1 MCISAS
7 PNRDALFLCPDFIG
21 GIPIR
26 KRNNRVV
33 VHLNDAELSKLE
45 QDTATT
51 GICREK
57 HIRLALMGITIHP
70 RPPNNYGKVLQ
81 QLSAYG
87 NNLNQIAHVVNP
99 ENEYAPL
106 VQELGGEVVN
116 ISVDSATHFNP
127 LDFKYDKA
135 TKIPPYVAKAEFVLS
150 LCEQIM
156 GKEHILAGDKSLID
170 DALENIYGQATGR
183 RCWPCCPPCRLFHSC
198 TRAGFPCCLPQ
209 KPLLA

>member
-45 QDTATT
+45 RDTATA

-57 HIRLALMGITIHP
+57 YIRLALMGITIHP
-70 RPPNNYGKVLQ
+70 RPPDNYGKVLQ

-87 NNLNQIAHVVNP
+87 NNLNQIAHVVN
-99 ENEYAPL
+99 A
-106 VQELGGEVVN
+106 V
-116 ISVDSATHFNP
+116 IS
-127 LDFKYDKA
+127 
-135 TKIPPYVAKAEFVLS
+135 
-150 LCEQIM
+150 
-156 GKEHILAGDKSLID
+156 LAGQTTLREQLNYLQAVGGKTCRQLKDGAETEGCVRARCRFSVPVARKSVST
-170 DALENIYGQATGR
+170 E
-183 RCWPCCPPCRLFHSC
+183 
-198 TRAGFPCCLPQ
+198 
-209 KPLLA
+209 